1 MTASITYEGN
11 LRCVATHV
19 QSNTSIETDAPTDNK
34 GKGERFSPTDLV
46 CTALGTCMIT
56 TMGIRMQDTDVD
68 LTGTKV
74 NVKKYMAANPRRIS
88 RIDVEVIYP
97 DSLELDEKKRELL
110 KAIGDSCPV
119 IKSLHPDIEVHAVYR
134 KESEEVTA

>member
-74 NVKKYMAANPRRIS
+74 NVKKYMVANPRRIS

-97 DSLELDEKKRELL
+97 ETLELDEKKRALL

-134 KESEEVTA
+134 KESEAAVA